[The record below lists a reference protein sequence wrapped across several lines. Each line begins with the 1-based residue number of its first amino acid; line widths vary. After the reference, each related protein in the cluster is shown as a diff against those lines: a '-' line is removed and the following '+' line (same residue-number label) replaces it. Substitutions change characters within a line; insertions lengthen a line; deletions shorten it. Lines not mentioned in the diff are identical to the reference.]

1 MNRLFKTLLL
11 ALLIPVCTLLT
22 MHLRIQGYRL
32 GLGQGL
38 RPQLINF
45 VRSERILIKDVTSI
59 SKQEVPLTAQHE
71 PQGGLTVM
79 SNLNSKLTSL
89 LQPQQ
94 AFQLPSWL

>member
-32 GLGQGL
+32 GQGL

-59 SKQEVPLTAQHE
+59 SKQKVPLTAQHE
-71 PQGGLTVM
+71 PQEGLTVM

-94 AFQLPSWL
+94 AFQLLSWL

>member
-22 MHLRIQGYRL
+22 MHLRIQGYR
-32 GLGQGL
+32 LGQGL

-59 SKQEVPLTAQHE
+59 SKQEVPLTAQPE
-71 PQGGLTVM
+71 PQGGLKVM

-94 AFQLPSWL
+94 TFQLPSWL

>member
-32 GLGQGL
+32 GQGL

-45 VRSERILIKDVTSI
+45 VRSERILIKDVT
-59 SKQEVPLTAQHE
+59 EVPLTAQHE
-71 PQGGLTVM
+71 PQGGLKVM

-94 AFQLPSWL
+94 TFQLPSWL

>member
-32 GLGQGL
+32 GQGL
-38 RPQLINF
+38 RPLLINF

-71 PQGGLTVM
+71 PQGGLKVM

-94 AFQLPSWL
+94 TFQLPSWL

>member
-1 MNRLFKTLLL
+1 MYHSQNLGSRAKLLKQ
-11 ALLIPVCTLLT
+11 AEDGVEFD
-22 MHLRIQGYRL
+22 LRKF
-32 GLGQGL
+32 GLGQSL

-71 PQGGLTVM
+71 PQGGLKVM

-94 AFQLPSWL
+94 AFQLLSWL

>member
-32 GLGQGL
+32 GQGL

-45 VRSERILIKDVTSI
+45 VRSERTALSTSALFFLIILEED
-59 SKQEVPLTAQHE
+59 
-71 PQGGLTVM
+71 
-79 SNLNSKLTSL
+79 
-89 LQPQQ
+89 
-94 AFQLPSWL
+94 